1 MHTIG
6 RTVFMKKVQV
16 SLNSIDKV
24 KSFVKDISDFSCDFD
39 LISGRYVIDAKSM
52 LGIFSLDL
60 SKPIELNIHS
70 ENNADEISEA
80 IKNQANYLLDSP
92 DAAEELFHCNPL
104 TPRSDGT
111 YYFEYVFNTL
121 AEFVKSELKVR
132 VPKVTSRMKKYTA
145 KYEKS

>member
-1 MHTIG
+1 MARQIHLDTRELIEIVDSNG
-6 RTVFMKKVQV
+6 NVTGHFRWNPSDLDIVKRFDSVVNFFNSMQV
-16 SLNSIDKV
+16 N
-24 KSFVKDISDFSCDFD
+24 
-39 LISGRYVIDAKSM
+39 
-52 LGIFSLDL
+52 
-60 SKPIELNIHS
+60 

-104 TPRSDGT
+104 TPRADGT

-121 AEFVKSELKVR
+121 ADFVKSELKVR
-132 VPKVTSRMKKYTA
+132 VLKVTSRMKKYTA

>member
-1 MHTIG
+1 MARQIKLDTRELIEIADSDGNVTGHFRWNPSDLDIVK
-6 RTVFMKKVQV
+6 RFDSVVDFFNSMQV
-16 SLNSIDKV
+16 
-24 KSFVKDISDFSCDFD
+24 
-39 LISGRYVIDAKSM
+39 
-52 LGIFSLDL
+52 
-60 SKPIELNIHS
+60 S

-92 DAAEELFHCNPL
+92 DASEELFHCNPL
-104 TPRSDGT
+104 SPRDDGT

>member
-1 MHTIG
+1 MARQIKLDTRELIEIVDSDGNVTGHFRWNPSDLDIVK
-6 RTVFMKKVQV
+6 RFDSVVNFFNSMQV
-16 SLNSIDKV
+16 N
-24 KSFVKDISDFSCDFD
+24 
-39 LISGRYVIDAKSM
+39 
-52 LGIFSLDL
+52 
-60 SKPIELNIHS
+60 

>member
-1 MHTIG
+1 MARQIHLDTRELIEIVDSNG
-6 RTVFMKKVQV
+6 NVTGHFRWNPSDLDIVKRFDSVVNFFNSMQV
-16 SLNSIDKV
+16 N
-24 KSFVKDISDFSCDFD
+24 
-39 LISGRYVIDAKSM
+39 
-52 LGIFSLDL
+52 
-60 SKPIELNIHS
+60 

>member
-1 MHTIG
+1 MARQIHLDTRELIEIVDSNG
-6 RTVFMKKVQV
+6 NVTGHFRWNPSDLDIVKRFDSVVNFFNSMQV
-16 SLNSIDKV
+16 N
-24 KSFVKDISDFSCDFD
+24 
-39 LISGRYVIDAKSM
+39 
-52 LGIFSLDL
+52 
-60 SKPIELNIHS
+60 

-104 TPRSDGT
+104 TPRADGT

-121 AEFVKSELKVR
+121 ADFVKSELKVR

>member
-1 MHTIG
+1 MARQIHLDTRELIEIVDSNG
-6 RTVFMKKVQV
+6 NVTGHFRWNPSDLDIVKRFDSVVNFFNSMQV
-16 SLNSIDKV
+16 N
-24 KSFVKDISDFSCDFD
+24 
-39 LISGRYVIDAKSM
+39 
-52 LGIFSLDL
+52 
-60 SKPIELNIHS
+60 

-121 AEFVKSELKVR
+121 ADFVKSELKVR